1 MHGAAAF
8 QPFMKIFKNKTLIFI
23 ILLIAI
29 LALVK
34 IFFLKSD
41 VPASGPGGAG
51 PKSGASAPPMKVNG
65 VIAEGVLLEE
75 KVVSTGTILANEE
88 VELRPEVSGKIIQ
101 LNIKEG
107 STVQKGQLLVKL
119 NDSELKAQLT
129 KLQSTRKILFE
140 KSDRQKK
147 LFEMNGVSREEFDD
161 VLNQLATIDADIQY
175 TQSQIEK
182 TEIRAPFT
190 GQIGLRNIS
199 EGSFVSQNFLI
210 ATIQQINPVKI
221 DFSLPEKYGAYIKPG
236 KDIAFTVEGVT
247 TVFYGKVFAIE
258 PKVDQATRTIKLRA
272 LSNNPSGTIM
282 PGAFAKVD
290 LIMNRSDSA
299 ITIPTQ
305 AIIPILKGK
314 KVLVSR
320 NGKAISQ
327 LVNTGLRNESSIEI
341 LSGLKMGDTIITSG
355 IMQLKDSM
363 NVAVKIVPQ
372 YHKLSSDV
380 KYLNIKQHQK

>member
-1 MHGAAAF
+1 
-8 QPFMKIFKNKTLIFI
+8 MKILKNRTFIYLILFI
-23 ILLIAI
+23 AA
-29 LALVK
+29 LALIK
-34 IFFLKSD
+34 YFFLQSD
-41 VPASGPGGAG
+41 SPASGSAGGAQ
-51 PKSGASAPPMKVNG
+51 KSGKTPPPLSVSG
-65 VIAEGVLLEE
+65 VVAEGVLLEE

-101 LNIKEG
+101 LNIDEG

-119 NDSELKAQLT
+119 NDSDLKAQLS

-140 KSDRQKK
+140 KTERQKK

-161 VLNQLATIDADIQY
+161 VLNQLAAIDSDIQY

-182 TEIRAPFT
+182 TEIRAPFS
-190 GQIGLRNIS
+190 GQIGLRHIS

-210 ATIQQINPVKI
+210 ATIQQINPIKI
-221 DFSLPEKYGAYIKPG
+221 DFSLPEKYSALVKPG
-236 KDIAFTVEGVT
+236 KDIAFTVEGTT
-247 TVFYGKVFAIE
+247 TVYYGKVFAIE

-290 LIMNRSDSA
+290 LIMNRADNA

-305 AIIPILKGK
+305 AIIPVLKGK
-314 KVLVSR
+314 KVLVYR

-327 LVNTGLRNESSIEI
+327 IVNTGLRNESSIEI
-341 LSGLKMGDTIITSG
+341 LNGLNMGDTIITSG

-363 NVAVKIVPQ
+363 NVVVKIVPQ
-372 YHKLSSDV
+372 YHKLSSDT
-380 KYLNIKQHQK
+380 KYLNIKNHKE